1 MVRPDLKTVLSGD
14 RQAIANYVES
24 DRFIG
29 MITVLILINA
39 VTLGLETVPSAMER
53 FGPALNA
60 LDFVI
65 LLIFTIELALKFY
78 AYRWDFFKSGWNVFD
93 LAIVTIAW
101 MPATGGLSILRALR
115 ILRVLRLLSVVPQMR
130 RVISAIGH
138 SIPGM
143 VAVIGVL
150 GLIFYV
156 SSVLATKLFGTHPD
170 PNMQEWFGTIGASGY
185 TLFQIMTLESWSM
198 GIVRPTMELFPYAW
212 IFFVPFIIVTSFAV
226 LNLFIGII
234 VDAMQAVH
242 RLEDEA
248 EAEAEGAKSE
258 GAKSEA
264 AKSEAAKSEVAK
276 SEAGK
281 SGAGA
286 SSASAVE
293 APPSVGGVADPVVI
307 SRSDLQA
314 LHARFDTL
322 TLELEGLRAVVGKS
336 GP

>member
-1 MVRPDLKTVLSGD
+1 
-14 RQAIANYVES
+14 
-24 DRFIG
+24 

-39 VTLGLETVPSAMER
+39 VTLGLETVPSAMDR

-258 GAKSEA
+258 
-264 AKSEAAKSEVAK
+264 
-276 SEAGK
+276 AGK

-336 GP
+336 GT